1 MTKATRRQ
9 FIKIAGLGAG
19 AVAGS
24 GLVSNLW
31 GLDPNL
37 VHDPKTEGDKIVPTF
52 CEICFW
58 KCGVNAHVKDG
69 RVTKLEGNP
78 HHPLS
83 RGRLCPRGT
92 GGMGLLYD
100 PDRLKKPLIR
110 RDKRGS
116 QVFEEV
122 DWTTALDHIAE
133 KLSKYQATP
142 EALAL
147 YSHGYG
153 GTWFKHLV
161 KAFGS
166 PNIGAP
172 SDAQCRGARETAFSL
187 TYGAP
192 LGSPEHLDMPNSRVI
207 TFIGSHLGENMHNTQ
222 VQDLATAISRGAQL
236 IVVDPRFSVVAGKAR
251 HWLPIKP
258 GTDIALLLAWM
269 HVIIKERLYDREYV
283 EKHTVGFEELS
294 RHVAD
299 KTPEWAFTRTTIA
312 PEVIVET
319 ARLIG
324 GARPASLIHPGRRTA
339 WYGDDVQRLRA
350 IAILNALVG
359 AYGRKGGFYIPAK
372 PDLPKVP
379 SPPYSR
385 KKAQPADWQKGQN
398 YPFADSILAHG
409 LRDASFPGTADYDIK
424 AWLVYGCNLLMALPD
439 PKRTIEAIQ
448 KLEFMVAVD
457 VLPAEITGWADVVLP
472 EATYLERY
480 DDIASPPYREP
491 YLALRQ
497 PVVEPLH
504 DSKPGWWIA
513 RELANRMGL
522 QEYFPWENVTD
533 YLEAR
538 LSKGGYDFKE
548 LKEKGVILTKPEPL
562 YLEDGIAPAFCP
574 DTGKIELYSQKMAD
588 AQMPGVE
595 PLPHYTDPDEPN
607 RADEEFRLLFGRS
620 PVHTFGR
627 TTNNRFLSEIMD
639 KNVLWVNRRIA
650 GEMSMTCGDW
660 VVLVNDNWKCG
671 KCGQIHSGKS
681 RPAANCPGCGADPSE
696 LVQLEPVR
704 SAPIQVKRTRRIR
717 PDCLYMV
724 HGFGHNAKGLKFA
737 RGRGASDA
745 TLMNRVKI
753 DPVMGGTGMN
763 DNFVRIEKTTAP
775 EEARS

>member
-1 MTKATRRQ
+1 MTKPTRRQ

-19 AVAGS
+19 VAAGS

-31 GLDPNL
+31 GLDPDM
-37 VHDPKTEGDKIVPTF
+37 VPDPKTDGDKIVPTF

-58 KCGVNAHVKDG
+58 KCGVLAHVKDG
-69 RVTKLEGNP
+69 RLTKLVGNP
-78 HHPLS
+78 DHPLS

-100 PDRLKKPLIR
+100 PDRLKRPLIR

-122 DWTTALDHIAE
+122 DWKTALDHVAE
-133 KLSKYQATP
+133 KLSKYTATP

-161 KAFGS
+161 KAFGT

-172 SDAQCRGARETAFSL
+172 SDAQCRGSRETAFAL
-187 TYGAP
+187 TYGSP
-192 LGSPEHLDMPNSRVI
+192 LGSPEHVDMPHSRVI

-222 VQDLATAISRGAQL
+222 VQDLATAISHGAQL
-236 IVVDPRFSVVAGKAR
+236 IVVDPRFSTVAGKAR

-283 EKHTVGFEELS
+283 EQHTVGFDELKK
-294 RHVAD
+294 HVED

-339 WYGDDVQRLRA
+339 WHGDDTQRLRA

-359 AYGRKGGFYIPAK
+359 SYGRKGGFYIPAK
-372 PDLPKVP
+372 PELPKYP
-379 SPPYSR
+379 TPPYSR
-385 KKAQPADWQKGQN
+385 KRAQPADWQKGQN

-409 LRDASFPGTADYDIK
+409 LRDAVFPGTADYDIK
-424 AWLVYGCNLLMALPD
+424 AWLVYGCNLPLALPQ
-439 PKRTIEAIQ
+439 PERTREAME
-448 KLEFMVAVD
+448 KLDFIVAVD
-457 VLPAEITGWADVVLP
+457 VLPSEITGWADVVLP

-480 DDIASPPYREP
+480 DDIAAPPYREP

-522 QEYFPWENVTD
+522 AEYFPFENVTE
-533 YLEAR
+533 YLQTR
-538 LSKGGYDFKE
+538 LEKGGYDFAE
-548 LKEKGVILTKPEPL
+548 LKEKGVILTEPQPL
-562 YLEDGIAPAFCP
+562 YIEDGLEPTFCP
-574 DTGKIELYSQKMAD
+574 DTNKIEIYSQKMAD

-595 PLPHYTDPDEPN
+595 PLPHYTDPEEPN

-627 TTNNRFLSEIMD
+627 TTNNRFLSSVVS
-639 KNVLWVNRRIA
+639 KNVVWINRQIA
-650 GEMSMTCGDW
+650 DEMQVTCGDW
-660 VVLVNDNWKCG
+660 VVLVNDTWTCGTCG
-671 KCGQIHSGKS
+671 KQHSGKS
-681 RPAANCPGCGADPSE
+681 RPSAKCSGCQAEPAE
-696 LVQLEPVR
+696 FVQEKPVR
-704 SAPIQVKRTRRIR
+704 SDPIQVKRTRRIR
-717 PDCLYMV
+717 SDCVYMV
-724 HGFGHNAKGLKFA
+724 HGYGHDSKGLKFA

-745 TLMNRVKI
+745 KLMTRVQV

-763 DNFVRIEKTTAP
+763 GNFVRIEKTTAP
-775 EEARS
+775 KEAQS